1 MNYGLTETT
10 YVNLKKVINKYNKY
24 IFKIFGS
31 RARGDYKKNSDID
44 IVVYNCFDKNDEF
57 QIKNEIDKINTPYT
71 IDLVF
76 FNDITK
82 KEFKESIKKE
92 AIDFE

>member
-1 MNYGLTETT
+1 MNYGLTEST
-10 YVNLKKVINKYNKY
+10 YVNLKRVINKYNKY

-57 QIKNEIDKINTPYT
+57 QIRNEIDKINTPYT
-71 IDLVF
+71 VDLVF

-82 KEFKESIKKE
+82 KEFKESIEKE